1 VHDTLLLCSSN
12 VAWKSQR
19 TIYIECYDYTLRL
32 SIQNKT
38 IYILQSKCT
47 SSKITSFGSCIVLK
61 HSKSTLANT
70 WAFPGNI
77 LVKRN
82 CLDRCIDGYYG
93 NPSLGQSCRPCLC
106 PDVPSSN
113 QYFAHSCYQNP
124 WSSAINC
131 SCLQGYAGMKYS
143 LYFPSSIPHC
153 NLNKITCS

>member
-1 VHDTLLLCSSN
+1 VFLKCS
-12 VAWKSQR
+12 VEI
-19 TIYIECYDYTLRL
+19 TEDYLYWVLWLYLETFHTK
-32 SIQNKT
+32 QNN
-38 IYILQSKCT
+38 ILQSKCT

-93 NPSLGQSCRPCLC
+93 NPSLGQSCHPCLC